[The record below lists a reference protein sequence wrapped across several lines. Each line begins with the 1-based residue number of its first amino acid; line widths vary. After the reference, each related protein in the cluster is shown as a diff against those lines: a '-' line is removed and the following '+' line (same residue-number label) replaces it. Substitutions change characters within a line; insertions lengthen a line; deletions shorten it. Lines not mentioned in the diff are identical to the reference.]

1 MITIMQ
7 PSPFHLLSAIFAGQV
22 EPWYP
27 RRQMLIIIDEWD
39 DLAIRQ
45 APLAGLGDN
54 ELRVDLS
61 DLPAV
66 REASRSLHGELIKS
80 DPFYATGLFLQ
91 GTWMDES
98 ADHGAHLRLHHAMP
112 YRSLLRGKDS
122 IQLCVRQAE
131 IEAVIPDSG
140 LGSIWRTPSL
150 PFMTQFGVLDEAKLR
165 DVALDLGV
173 SQLLLKNSHSFWNVN
188 PQPHRMDGQGGP
200 GWTLWSVP
208 ATDEDF

>member
-27 RRQMLIIIDEWD
+27 AKQTTLVIDEWD
-39 DLAIRQ
+39 DLLINLKQRGTVDDAPIRQ
-45 APLAGLGDN
+45 ADCLP
-54 ELRVDLS
+54 ELVD
-61 DLPAV
+61 V
-66 REASRSLHGELIKS
+66 VRSLHGELIKR

-91 GTWMDES
+91 GAWMDES

-140 LGSIWRTPSL
+140 LGLIWRMPSL

-173 SQLLLKNSHSFWNVN
+173 NQLLLKNSHSFWNVN

-200 GWTLWSVP
+200 GWTLWNVP
-208 ATDEDF
+208 TTDEDF

>member
-1 MITIMQ
+1 MQ
-7 PSPFHLLSAIFAGQV
+7 PSPFHLLSAIFVGQV

-39 DLAIRQ
+39 DLRIEWDDLRIEKVQ
-45 APLAGLGDN
+45 KTLARL
-54 ELRVDLS
+54 
-61 DLPAV
+61 V
-66 REASRSLHGELIKS
+66 RTLHAELIKH

-91 GTWMDES
+91 GAWMDES
-98 ADHGAHLRLHHAMP
+98 ADHGAHLRLHHVMP
-112 YRSLLRGKDS
+112 YRSLLRGKDT
-122 IQLCVRQAE
+122 IQLCVRQVE

-140 LGSIWRTPSL
+140 LGPIWRMPSL

-200 GWTLWSVP
+200 GWTLWNVP
-208 ATDEDF
+208 TTDEDF